1 MTFSAN
7 GQVVT
12 QRVKQGSNAPLYYS
26 LHTDHLGNVAAVAD
40 SAGAY
45 VPNSYAVYEPF
56 GAFLTT
62 PTGTNPSVTDRGFTG
77 HRHNNTGSYNFG
89 LIYMNARYYL
99 PQLGRFVSPDT
110 IVPELSNPQSYNR
123 YSYIE
128 NRVLNGT
135 DPTGHCIIGYS
146 GDVRMNEGPYG
157 TSGICPNTESV
168 ITEGHAAMDAYH
180 ADPSTKSTTGEMV
193 FWYFGAPLIIIGGAT
208 VGAEAIAAIP
218 ALAAPAAA
226 LGGDGDPTNEGS
238 QIVRYAQSLQGSGNY
253 PGIDKF
259 TEVILRKG
267 DLLVGAAEGQGR
279 TPFYTS
285 VESFLR
291 LGRNA
296 ETLWRGLQVFES
308 DEFGYRTGVTL
319 YKLTQDVVAA
329 AGKALANPAN
339 GPGGYDQFV
348 IQDFRNVLEPLMS
361 FLLNH

>member
-1 MTFSAN
+1 MLSSKAGAFT
-7 GQVVT
+7 V
-12 QRVKQGSNAPLYYS
+12 GSLARYDP
-26 LHTDHLGNVAAVAD
+26 LGN
-40 SAGAY
+40 
-45 VPNSYAVYEPF
+45 F
-56 GAFLTT
+56 RTT
-62 PTGTNPSVTDRGFTG
+62 PTTNPGTTSHGFTG
-77 HRHNNTGSYNFG
+77 HRHNNTGTYPTQNVG

-99 PQLGRFVSPDT
+99 PEVGRFVSPDT

-180 ADPSTKSTTGEMV
+180 ADPSTKSTTGEKV